1 MSQYHYFDQLLTVL
15 EEHVEFTSSAFGI
28 PKQLFTAA
36 AATVVGGMIGGPLG
50 AMVGGAA
57 GLTVTH
63 LWSQAKTPIIDALKS
78 LNNEQK
84 ETVVRV
90 VQTLVGATPICS
102 FLNNA
107 SQKKALLDLLF
118 KTLVELLN
126 KR

>member
-1 MSQYHYFDQLLTVL
+1 MNQYHYFDQLLTIL
-15 EEHVEFTSSAFGI
+15 EKHDEFTTSAFGI
-28 PKQLFTAA
+28 PKQLFTATA
-36 AATVVGGMIGGPLG
+36 GTVVGGMIGGPLG

-57 GLTVTH
+57 GLTITH
-63 LWSQAKTPIIDALKS
+63 LWSQAKTPIIESLRS

-90 VQTLVGATPICS
+90 VQTLVGATPIGS